1 MKKLLIPMVAFAT
14 FLFVACSKPSPVDEA
29 ISLIEEA
36 TEQVEKAKNI
46 TELESISQDFE
57 AKFDALDKK
66 YPDFKPTADEDKKLD
81 EVQKKFEDAMQK
93 KVEEF
98 LDDIIGDGDN
108 PGEPEE

>member
-1 MKKLLIPMVAFAT
+1 MVAFAT

-57 AKFDALDKK
+57 TKFDALDRNTRISSQQQRKRK
-66 YPDFKPTADEDKKLD
+66 RWKRYRRSLKMSCRRK
-81 EVQKKFEDAMQK
+81 
-93 KVEEF
+93 
-98 LDDIIGDGDN
+98 
-108 PGEPEE
+108 